1 MMRLLYNIEDLAFV
15 AGPTHLAIGVF
26 DGIHL
31 GHQAVIGRALRNAR
45 QSGGSAVV
53 VTFDPHPVQV
63 LRPEKAPRL
72 LMAPE
77 QKRRLL
83 EDLGVS
89 ALLTIAF
96 TREFSKTSAELF
108 IEKLHRAA
116 NELREICVG
125 EDWRFGANRSGEAVL
140 LQSLVQRHGIEL
152 NAVSPVRI
160 NDQAVSSTRVR
171 AAVDRGDLK
180 EAALLLG
187 RPFALWSTVT
197 AVNSPFSLF
206 RLAEATPNSN
216 NNQLPPDGMYA
227 VRGSQD
233 GKEYR
238 GVANVNRLTQE
249 ERERFVQLRIS
260 GVNARFASAELEL
273 TLLQYLRPKISTPG
287 FTEHIAQDALWAKEI
302 QDMESRTEDNVDFC
316 DLAF

>member
-108 IEKLHRAA
+108 IEKLHHAA

-125 EDWRFGANRSGEAVL
+125 EGWRFGAKRSGETVL

-160 NDQAVSSTRVR
+160 NDQVVSSTRVR
-171 AAVDRGDLK
+171 AAVDRGDLN
-180 EAALLLG
+180 EASLLLG

-197 AVNSPFSLF
+197 AVGSPFGLF
-206 RLAEATPNSN
+206 RLAEATPDSN
-216 NNQLPPDGMYA
+216 RNQLPPDGMYA

-238 GVANVNRLTQE
+238 GVANINRLTLE

-260 GVNARFASAELEL
+260 GVNTRASEEMEL
-273 TLLQYLRPKISTPG
+273 TLLQYLCPKISTPS
-287 FTEHIAQDALWAKEI
+287 FTEQIARDALWAKEI
-302 QDMESRTEDNVDFC
+302 HDLETRAEDNVDFC

>member
-1 MMRLLYNIEDLAFV
+1 MRLLYNIEDLAFV

-31 GHQAVIGRALRNAR
+31 GHQAVISRALRNAR
-45 QSGGSAVV
+45 RSGGSAVV

-108 IEKLHRAA
+108 IEKLHQAA

-125 EDWRFGANRSGEAVL
+125 EGWRFGANRSGETVL
-140 LQSLVQRHGIEL
+140 LQSLVERHGIEL

-171 AAVDRGDLK
+171 AALDRGDLQ

-197 AVNSPFSLF
+197 AVNSHFNRF

-216 NNQLPPDGMYA
+216 SNQLPPDGIYA
-227 VRGSQD
+227 VRGSLD

-238 GVANVNRLTQE
+238 GVANVNRPTQG

-260 GVNARFASAELEL
+260 GMNARFASAEMEL
-273 TLLQYLRPKISTPG
+273 TLLQYLRPKISTPC

-302 QDMESRTEDNVDFC
+302 QDMESRAEDHVDFC